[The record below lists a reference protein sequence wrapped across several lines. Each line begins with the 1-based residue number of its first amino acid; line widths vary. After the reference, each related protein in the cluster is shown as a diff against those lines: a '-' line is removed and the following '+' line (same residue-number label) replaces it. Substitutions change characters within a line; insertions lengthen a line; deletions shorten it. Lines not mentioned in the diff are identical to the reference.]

1 LLLFCYSYSS
11 ADPPINELTISDDGY
26 AEVPLDFD
34 FPFFGNTYSKS
45 WMYSNGVVGF
55 LNPSTLSGTPRHM
68 CCNGL
73 DLDNL
78 TDELKLQKEEI
89 DRLLDNEFKG
99 DFNFVWRSASK
110 KE

>member
-1 LLLFCYSYSS
+1 MWAYILGSIAGAFVLFCCS
-11 ADPPINELTISDDGY
+11 AKWIMR
-26 AEVPLDFD
+26 
-34 FPFFGNTYSKS
+34 KS
-45 WMYSNGVVGF
+45 WEKKKEELEV
-55 LNPSTLSGTPRHM
+55 LKLQ
-68 CCNGL
+68 L
-73 DLDNL
+73 EDLDNL